1 MGICKCYVSP
11 NQGNFEAG
19 RYYTWLKAVS
29 KEKGISVS
37 DNNKEWTVFS
47 PKEYRRFFKNIQC
60 ANISMSIYIDRN
72 RELLFVPEF
81 KHKAGYRVSLDCFNS
96 LSLPYREEDIGKV
109 FLEVWQKYRRH
120 KVVTAK
126 EVEQVT
132 PYYRLVTNGKDYSKF
147 ALNRWMISV
156 DFIVS
161 EKEMIFIYWYK
172 KKGSAFGVDASD
184 RRIDRIEPMSA
195 SCEDIGRTVIAIFEE
210 AGILKESGAH

>member
-11 NQGNFEAG
+11 NQGKFEAG

-37 DNNKEWTVFS
+37 DNNKERTVFS

-81 KHKAGYRVSLDCFNS
+81 KQKAGYRVSLDCFSS

-109 FLEVWQKYRRH
+109 FLEVWQKYCRH

-147 ALNRWMISV
+147 AINRWMISV

-161 EKEMIFIYWYK
+161 EKEMIFTYWYK
-172 KKGSAFGVDASD
+172 KKGSVFGVDASD

-210 AGILKESGAH
+210 AGILKESGAY